1 MDKIDIDLEVRS
13 RVDLPK
19 RGLHPYTEDTSTKV
33 ICGSY
38 SINDNEISTW
48 TENDSPPDDLLEA
61 VRNEALVF
69 AHNAA
74 FEQEIWNQVI
84 RRDHPDIPLMRTE
97 QMRDTAAMASSYG
110 LPRKLEKAAHTLNL
124 TEQKDERGKQLIKQ
138 LCKPQKDGEFDKDE
152 DKLKELYE
160 YCEQDVRV
168 EQELIKHISPLSET
182 EQKAW
187 EITNKINQAG
197 IPVAI
202 DEVAHLHGEVVTE
215 IEKLQQECIEITG
228 LRFTQTAK
236 LKLWLEEHGCFL
248 ENLQAATVDEAIP
261 KQQGAVRRVLEI
273 RQTAAGSAVKKFS
286 KILETASSDGTLKGQ
301 FIYHGAVT
309 GRFSSTGVNVQNLA
323 RPHIKG
329 VTIQDIFEGKYDGS
343 QKLAAISSCIRSVL
357 KTPNGK
363 SFIDADFSSIENRV
377 AYWITEDSGHLQPF
391 FKGNDEYVEF
401 AAAMY
406 NKKVEEITD
415 NERQVAKSA
424 VLGCMYGAGGDTY
437 QSYALAYDVVVNKF
451 EAQQVVD
458 TYRATH
464 PLIVGAWGNC
474 EEGAMTAVSEGVITR
489 YSKIFFDGR
498 DPDILAI
505 RLPSGR
511 NMVFQQPY
519 IGTGRFNNDVLK
531 VRGVNSETD
540 LYSSKL
546 FQNIIQAIARDILID
561 TLLRIPKSLGEIVG
575 TFHDEILIV
584 TDKGSKEEN
593 LQLLIDIMSTPP
605 EWAPDLPLAAKGWYG
620 SRYRK

>member
-1 MDKIDIDLEVRS
+1 MDKIDIDFEVRS
-13 RVDLPK
+13 RVDLLK
-19 RGLHPYTEDTSTKV
+19 RGLHPYAEDTSTEV

-38 SINDNEISTW
+38 SINDNEIKTW
-48 TENDSPPDDLLEA
+48 ADTNSPPDDLIGA
-61 VRNEALVF
+61 VKNGALVF
-69 AHNAA
+69 AHNAS

-84 RRDHPDIPLMRTE
+84 RRGRPDTPLMRTE

-110 LPRKLEKAAHTLNL
+110 LPRKLEKAALALDL

-138 LCKPQKDGEFDKDE
+138 LCEPQKDGEFDKDE
-152 DKLKELYE
+152 GKLKELYE

-168 EQELIKHISPLSET
+168 EQELISNIPPLSET
-182 EQKAW
+182 EQRVW
-187 EITNKINQAG
+187 EITNKINQTG
-197 IPVAI
+197 IPVAL
-202 DEVAHLHGEVVTE
+202 DEVARLHGEVVAE
-215 IEKLQQECIEITG
+215 IDKLHQECIEITG

-236 LKLWLEEHGCFL
+236 LKQWLEEHGCFL
-248 ENLQAATVDEAIP
+248 ENLQAATVEEAIP
-261 KQQGAVRRVLEI
+261 KQQGAVRRVLAI
-273 RQTAAGSAVKKFS
+273 RQAAAGSAVKKFS
-286 KILETASSDGTLKGQ
+286 KILETASSDGSLKGQ
-301 FIYHGAVT
+301 FIYHGAAT
-309 GRFSSTGVNVQNLA
+309 GRFSSSGVNVQNLA
-323 RPHIKG
+323 KPHIKG
-329 VTIQDIFEGKYDGS
+329 VTAQDIFDGKYDGP

-357 KTPNGK
+357 MAPNGK

-377 AYWITEDSGHLQPF
+377 AYWVTEDSKHLQLF
-391 FKGNDEYVEF
+391 FKGNDEYIEF
-401 AAAMY
+401 AASMY
-406 NKKVEEITD
+406 NKKVDEITD

-474 EEGAMTAVSEGVITR
+474 EEAAMTAVSEGVITR
-489 YSKIFFDGR
+489 YSKIIFDGR
-498 DPDILAI
+498 DPNILVI
-505 RLPSGR
+505 KLPSGR

-531 VRGVNSETD
+531 VQGVNSETD

-584 TDKGSKEEN
+584 TDKRSEEEN
-593 LQLLIDIMSTPP
+593 LQLLIGIMSTPP
-605 EWAPDLPLAAKGWYG
+605 EWAPDLPLAAKGWHG